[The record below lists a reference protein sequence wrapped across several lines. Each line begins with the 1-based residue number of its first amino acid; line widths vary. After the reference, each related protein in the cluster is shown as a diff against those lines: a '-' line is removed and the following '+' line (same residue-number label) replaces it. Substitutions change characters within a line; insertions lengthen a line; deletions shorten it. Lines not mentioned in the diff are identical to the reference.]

1 MHFFYS
7 TNALLK
13 NQALKYSRPINQSL
27 YWCFVLIININNL
40 GDKCRQFRVKSNKSQ
55 ENLAFDTN
63 VAVSTITR
71 IENNRV
77 APKFDKVISIFNELG
92 YEVCLVEKKEKEQ

>member
-1 MHFFYS
+1 
-7 TNALLK
+7 
-13 NQALKYSRPINQSL
+13 
-27 YWCFVLIININNL
+27 L

-77 APKFDKVISIFNELG
+77 VPKFDKVISIFNELG
-92 YEVCLVEKKEKEQ
+92 YEVCLVEKKEEEQ